1 MKKVFTRFIFFTFV
15 LFFGFAEAAE
25 ESVGGDLQNFFSSL
39 GYASNATNASSYQT
53 QEAGYYDG
61 GSLFLRN
68 QVKNL
73 QLVHLDMPS
82 YRAGCGGIN
91 LFAGGFSYIKS
102 SELVEFFQKVLSSA
116 GGYAFNLAM
125 ETSVPQLAH
134 VMQYMQSIAERINS
148 ANMNSCEMAENL
160 VGGAWPKNRLSQEK
174 ICEDLGTHNGKFAD
188 WAEARQECRKEKGFN
203 ETMDAAAN
211 DPAYQNQ
218 VLRNKNLIW
227 SAIHKNSFLSSNR
240 ELAELLMTLS
250 GTEIYDAN
258 GSVTIL
264 TGSSDNRTLI
274 KALMYGGSA
283 PTYHCDEENS
293 CLRPSL
299 STITIPSSNSLVSQV
314 QNLVTGLSEKVKNDQ
329 ALTDQE
335 KGFLNA
341 ESIPILKFITVLQSL
356 HQGISTQDLLS
367 YSELMAK
374 DLLKQYLTEN
384 LQLVKQSLTTV
395 DYPNKKELLHNIQEA
410 MLSVDRLTLSTH
422 HDLQQTMALVK
433 NMRLLERELSSDLSE
448 QLKDNLTFGEG
459 R

>member
-1 MKKVFTRFIFFTFV
+1 MKIPFV
-15 LFFGFAEAAE
+15 QLSFLILLLFCGITEVEA
-25 ESVGGDLQNFFSSL
+25 SVDSDLQGFFSSL
-39 GYASNATNASSYQT
+39 GYASNVTSASSYQT
-53 QEAGYYDG
+53 QAAGYYDG

-91 LFAGGFSYIKS
+91 LFFGGFSYIKS
-102 SELVEFFQKVLSSA
+102 DELIKFFQNVLSSS

-134 VMQYMQSIAERINS
+134 VMQYMQSIADRVNS

-160 VGGAWPKNRLSQEK
+160 VGGVWPKNRRSQEK
-174 ICEDLGTHNGKFAD
+174 ICEDIGTHNGKFAD

-203 ETMDAAAN
+203 ETMDVAAN

-227 SAIHKNSFLSSNR
+227 SAIQKNSFLSNNT

-264 TGSSDNRTLI
+264 TGSSDNRNLI

-283 PTYHCDEENS
+283 PTYHCDEATV
-293 CLRPSL
+293 CLKPSL
-299 STITIPSSNSLVSQV
+299 STITIQSSKSLVTQV
-314 QNLVTGLSEKVKNDQ
+314 QTMVTNMSQKLKEDVKF
-329 ALTDQE
+329 TDE
-335 KGFLNA
+335 ENGFLNA
-341 ESIPILKFITVLQSL
+341 QSIPIFKFMMILQSL
-356 HQGISTQDLLS
+356 HQGVSTQDLLS

-374 DLLKQYLTEN
+374 ELLKQYLMEN
-384 LQLVKQSLTTV
+384 LQLVKRSLTQV
-395 DYPNKKELLHNIQEA
+395 DYPNKKELLQNLQEA
-410 MLSVDRLTLSTH
+410 MVSVDRLTLSTH
-422 HDLQQTMALVK
+422 HDLQETMALVK
-433 NMRLLERELSSDLSE
+433 NMRLLERELSGELSE
-448 QLKDNLTFGEG
+448 QLKDNLAFGEG
-459 R
+459 T